1 MKWIGAVMII
11 LSASWLGSSAA
22 KRYRERTRQVRQ
34 LKVALQTLEA
44 EIVYGLTPLNEA
56 TKKIA
61 AMISEPL
68 STFFRQFSEKLSE
81 GHQTVPEAWN
91 LTLSETSPLMSLSK
105 SEFDILKQFGA
116 TLGQHD
122 RLHQQ
127 NQIRL
132 TLLHLEKE
140 EAEAKEEQMKYEKM
154 MQNLGL
160 LGGLLIVILLI

>member
-61 AMISEPL
+61 AIS
-68 STFFRQFSEKLSE
+68 SIIK
-81 GHQTVPEAWN
+81 N
-91 LTLSETSPLMSLSK
+91 
-105 SEFDILKQFGA
+105 
-116 TLGQHD
+116 
-122 RLHQQ
+122 
-127 NQIRL
+127 
-132 TLLHLEKE
+132 
-140 EAEAKEEQMKYEKM
+140 
-154 MQNLGL
+154 
-160 LGGLLIVILLI
+160 